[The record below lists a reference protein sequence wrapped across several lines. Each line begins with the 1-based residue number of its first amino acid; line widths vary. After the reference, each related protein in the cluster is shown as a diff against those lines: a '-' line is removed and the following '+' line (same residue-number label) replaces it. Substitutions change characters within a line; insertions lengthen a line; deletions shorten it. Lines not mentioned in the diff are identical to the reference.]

1 MCTAQ
6 IILQPIPF
14 KSDRLLG
21 VQISIHAG
29 TAVAD
34 CFDMFNGHGQNAV
47 LKVMLVDEYPDRAAN
62 VREALTRAG
71 CEVVSTLT
79 SAIELYDRVRESSPD
94 VIIIDTESPSRDV
107 LEHITFIS
115 RDQPRPI
122 VMFSGDR
129 GSETIRL
136 AVRAGVTAYIVDG
149 LSDARIQPILS
160 VAVERFE
167 AEQELKRE
175 LSASKSMLAE
185 RKAIE
190 RAKGLIMKQ
199 ASCDEETAFRHLR
212 KFAMDR
218 GVKMIDAAKT
228 VIAMGSVA
236 PNNSA

>member
-1 MCTAQ
+1 MLARQ
-6 IILQPIPF
+6 
-14 KSDRLLG
+14 LLNELGYSNKQG
-21 VQISIHAG
+21 VS
-29 TAVAD
+29 T
-34 CFDMFNGHGQNAV
+34 V
-47 LKVMLVDEYPDRAAN
+47 LKVMLVDEDPDRAAS

-79 SAIELYDRVRESSPD
+79 SAIELYDRVSESSPD

-129 GSETIRL
+129 GGDTIRL

-149 LSDARIQPILS
+149 LSEARIQPILS

-167 AEQELKRE
+167 AEQELRRE
-175 LSASKSMLAE
+175 LSESKTMLAE

-199 ASCDEETAFRHLR
+199 AACDEETAFRHLR

-218 GVKMIDAAKT
+218 GVKMIDAAET
-228 VIAMGSVA
+228 VIAMGLVA
-236 PNNSA
+236 PSNNV

>member
-1 MCTAQ
+1 MLMLARQ
-6 IILQPIPF
+6 
-14 KSDRLLG
+14 LLNE
-21 VQISIHAG
+21 
-29 TAVAD
+29 
-34 CFDMFNGHGQNAV
+34 FNYSNKQGSSSV
-47 LKVMLVDEYPDRAAN
+47 LKVMLVDEDPDRAAN

-71 CEVVSTLT
+71 CEVISTLT
-79 SAIELYDRVRESSPD
+79 SAIELYDRVSESSPD

-129 GSETIRL
+129 GGDIIRL

-149 LSDARIQPILS
+149 LSETRIQPILA

-167 AEQELKRE
+167 AEQELKQE

-199 ASCDEETAFRHLR
+199 AVCDEETAFRHLR

-218 GVKMIDAAKT
+218 GVKMIDAAET
-228 VIAMGSVA
+228 VIAMGLVA
-236 PNNSA
+236 PANNV

>member
-1 MCTAQ
+1 MLARQLLTV
-6 IILQPIPF
+6 F
-14 KSDRLLG
+14 KYLNEQGKNTL
-21 VQISIHAG
+21 
-29 TAVAD
+29 
-34 CFDMFNGHGQNAV
+34 
-47 LKVMLVDEYPDRAAN
+47 LKVMLVDEDPDRAAS
-62 VREALTRAG
+62 VREALSRAG

-79 SAIELYDRVRESSPD
+79 SAIELYDRVSESSPD

-129 GSETIRL
+129 GSDTIRL

-149 LSDARIQPILS
+149 LSEARIQPILS

-167 AEQELKRE
+167 AEQELKKE

-199 ASCDEETAFRHLR
+199 ATCDEETAFRHLR

-218 GVKMIDAAKT
+218 GVKMIDAAET
-228 VIAMGSVA
+228 VIAMGLVA
-236 PNNSA
+236 PSNNV

>member
-1 MCTAQ
+1 VCPGKQSENT
-6 IILQPIPF
+6 
-14 KSDRLLG
+14 
-21 VQISIHAG
+21 
-29 TAVAD
+29 
-34 CFDMFNGHGQNAV
+34 V
-47 LKVMLVDEYPDRAAN
+47 LKVMLVDEDPDRAAD

-71 CEVVSTLT
+71 CKVVSTLT
-79 SAIELYDRVRESSPD
+79 SAMELYDRVSESSPD

-107 LEHITFIS
+107 LEHIMFIS

-149 LSDARIQPILS
+149 LSEARIQPILS

-167 AEQELKRE
+167 AEQELKQE

-199 ASCDEETAFRHLR
+199 AACDEETAFRHLR

-218 GVKMIDAAKT
+218 GVKMIDAAQT
-228 VIAMGSVA
+228 VIAMGLVA

>member
-1 MCTAQ
+1 MLARQLLTAL
-6 IILQPIPF
+6 IC
-14 KSDRLLG
+14 S
-21 VQISIHAG
+21 
-29 TAVAD
+29 
-34 CFDMFNGHGQNAV
+34 MGHGQNAV